1 MYEHNILCVHNK
13 LDVETFDIFSAY
25 IFPGD
30 YNKIK
35 LIQVLSM
42 NIHPLQSV
50 ISQPNLYDQDFC
62 LWIENTI
69 KQIEAQEFDKIDWD
83 NVIEELDSLGK
94 SDKRELKNRL
104 VVLLEHLLKL
114 AYWETERE
122 YNQRNWK
129 GTIREQRRQLLLLL
143 EDSPSLKPLFYDSL
157 PKCYSDAR
165 KIVLDKTNLSD
176 NIIPIEITFPVE
188 DILNDDYLP

>member
-1 MYEHNILCVHNK
+1 MNTNPLN
-13 LDVETFDIFSAY
+13 
-25 IFPGD
+25 P
-30 YNKIK
+30 
-35 LIQVLSM
+35 LITQK
-42 NIHPLQSV
+42 Q
-50 ISQPNLYDQDFC
+50 LYDQDFC
-62 LWIENTI
+62 LWIEQTI
-69 KQIEAQEFDKIDWD
+69 KHIKEQEFDKIDWD

-94 SDKRELKNRL
+94 SEKRELKNRL

-122 YNQRNWK
+122 YNQRNCK

-143 EDSPSLKPLFYDSL
+143 EDSPSFKNLFYDSL

-176 NIIPIEITFPVE
+176 NIIPIEIAFPVE
-188 DILNDDYLP
+188 DILNYDYLP

>member
-1 MYEHNILCVHNK
+1 
-13 LDVETFDIFSAY
+13 
-25 IFPGD
+25 
-30 YNKIK
+30 
-35 LIQVLSM
+35 M
-42 NIHPLQSV
+42 NTHPLNSV
-50 ISQPNLYDQDFC
+50 ITQKQLYDQDFC
-62 LWIENTI
+62 LWIESTI

-83 NVIEELDSLGK
+83 KVIEELDSLGK

>member
-1 MYEHNILCVHNK
+1 M
-13 LDVETFDIFSAY
+13 
-25 IFPGD
+25 
-30 YNKIK
+30 
-35 LIQVLSM
+35 
-42 NIHPLQSV
+42 
-50 ISQPNLYDQDFC
+50 
-62 LWIENTI
+62 
-69 KQIEAQEFDKIDWD
+69 
-83 NVIEELDSLGK
+83 GK

-114 AYWETERE
+114 AYWKTERE

-143 EDSPSLKPLFYDSL
+143 EDSPSLKPLFFDSL

-176 NIIPIEITFPVE
+176 NILPLEIPFPVE

>member
-1 MYEHNILCVHNK
+1 
-13 LDVETFDIFSAY
+13 
-25 IFPGD
+25 
-30 YNKIK
+30 
-35 LIQVLSM
+35 M
-42 NIHPLQSV
+42 NTHLPKSV
-50 ISQPNLYDQDFC
+50 ISQENLYDKDFC
-62 LWIENTI
+62 LWIETTI

-114 AYWETERE
+114 TYWETERD

-143 EDSPSLKPLFYDSL
+143 EDSPSLKPLLFESLTNCYDE
-157 PKCYSDAR
+157 AR

-176 NIIPIEITFPVE
+176 NIIPLEIPFPVE
-188 DILNDDYLP
+188 DILNYDYLL

>member
-1 MYEHNILCVHNK
+1 
-13 LDVETFDIFSAY
+13 
-25 IFPGD
+25 
-30 YNKIK
+30 
-35 LIQVLSM
+35 M
-42 NIHPLQSV
+42 NTHPLNSV
-50 ISQPNLYDQDFC
+50 ITEKQLYDQDFC
-62 LWIENTI
+62 LWIEQTI
-69 KQIEAQEFDKIDWD
+69 KQIEAQDFDKIDWD

-129 GTIREQRRQLLLLL
+129 GTIREQRRQILLLL
-143 EDSPSLKPLFYDSL
+143 EDSPSLKPLFFDSMN
-157 PKCYSDAR
+157 KCYSDAR

-176 NIIPIEITFPVE
+176 NTIPLDIPFPVK